1 MAKVAIKLPTARRGP
16 HEYVLDISIVN
27 TFAQDAYLPED
38 LYRFTVQGTLRSSDT
53 TRVFKGELIDSEGV
67 VFPEAV
73 VCKLVQGDTSGVDC
87 ATLWSSSSCGCCAE
101 AHLRP

>member
-73 VCKLVQGDTSGVDC
+73 VCKLVQGDTQ
-87 ATLWSSSSCGCCAE
+87 TLTVQRCGQVQVVAVV
-101 AHLRP
+101 LRRT